1 MFALFRE
8 KKYFCGLY
16 QCIFLSE
23 LSVYHLKTFVYREVS
38 VFHLS
43 TSFGIAVSSY
53 MVLMQETPLSSPQII
68 LHVLG
73 VQLPLK
79 IVCFYI

>member
-1 MFALFRE
+1 LL
-8 KKYFCGLY
+8 LY
-16 QCIFLSE
+16 LTPPS
-23 LSVYHLKTFVYREVS
+23 SSSHS
-38 VFHLS
+38 S
-43 TSFGIAVSSY
+43 PSFGIAVSSY